1 MRDIL
6 DYLDALNAE
15 EERRERRK
23 KYNDDPDTWDRQ
35 WEEMKEE
42 EILNE
47 RETKKG
53 I

>member
-6 DYLDALNAE
+6 DYLDELNAE

-23 KYNDDPDTWDRQ
+23 RYNDDPDTWDRQ
-35 WEEMKEE
+35 WENMKEE
-42 EILNE
+42 EFLHE
-47 RETKKG
+47 REVEKG